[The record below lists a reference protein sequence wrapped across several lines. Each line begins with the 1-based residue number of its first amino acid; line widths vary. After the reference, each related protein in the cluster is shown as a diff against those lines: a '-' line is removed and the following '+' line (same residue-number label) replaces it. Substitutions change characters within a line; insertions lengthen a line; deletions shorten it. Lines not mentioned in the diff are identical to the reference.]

1 MSTSSLP
8 AQEPDNQGNQN
19 LHLTDSLLVFG
30 FGSERLTAKSYGS
43 TPFFAAARS
52 FQPMSAA
59 ACTGCT
65 EALTP
70 SFRGENCSFY
80 LFEGMGSFSRVPT
93 QQARPGGVAKLGG
106 PAFSVGHGL
115 P

>member
-80 LFEGMGSFSRVPT
+80 LFEGMGSFS
-93 QQARPGGVAKLGG
+93 QNRPPAEDD
-106 PAFSVGHGL
+106 PAFKLS
-115 P
+115 

>member
-80 LFEGMGSFSRVPT
+80 LFEYEGTSAIALP
-93 QQARPGGVAKLGG
+93 QQ
-106 PAFSVGHGL
+106 VGQDRNVESNSSTERGI